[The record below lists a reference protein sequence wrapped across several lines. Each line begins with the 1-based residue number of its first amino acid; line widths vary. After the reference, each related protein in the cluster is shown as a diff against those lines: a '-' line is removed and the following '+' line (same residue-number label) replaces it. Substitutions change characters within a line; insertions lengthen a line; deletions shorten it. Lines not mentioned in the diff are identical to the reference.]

1 MWTKKEHKAALSK
14 LNALAAQ
21 HAVTGRGR
29 CAREGINCTLTGS
42 AGGLRSFCYALRE
55 WAPEH
60 FSQTDFKLTD
70 GLEARV
76 AFKSFS
82 LHKKD
87 ELVNY
92 DLEHEKAPSIGRHG
106 GVHLDALEYHEK
118 MKQGDTVIIDVR
130 NAYESAIGH
139 FQPPEGG
146 ATLIDPK
153 MRNSSDWAKWLAD
166 RKTRQQLQNKSVML
180 YCTGGIRC
188 ERASALLNQ
197 MVESDPSFN
206 VRETVQVRGGIER
219 YLKTFP
225 EGGFWKGKNYLFDK
239 RQEQKPELKSD
250 DALEGEV
257 ESQCCVCERTWGV
270 YRGRYKCGVRECGVP
285 VIVCPRCVTSAKEQP
300 GKLRCPLCVEG
311 YRAPTLEPD
320 LVGMKRRL
328 GVTGVESAGAEQGN
342 KRARVDERRQ
352 RIADAAADAAAS
364 DAEHAKRLYVRQIPL
379 VVSATKLRE
388 ALGGGVELVQWLA
401 DKKTGAFYGAAI
413 VRMASVEAA
422 RELVARAADPSGKG
436 LRVAGSKAKKR
447 LQVALAQPP
456 KDGDAWPPPG
466 FAEQEFPPI
475 GSG

>member
-1 MWTKKEHKAALSK
+1 
-14 LNALAAQ
+14 
-21 HAVTGRGR
+21 
-29 CAREGINCTLTGS
+29 
-42 AGGLRSFCYALRE
+42 
-55 WAPEH
+55 
-60 FSQTDFKLTD
+60 
-70 GLEARV
+70 
-76 AFKSFS
+76 
-82 LHKKD
+82 
-87 ELVNY
+87 
-92 DLEHEKAPSIGRHG
+92 
-106 GVHLDALEYHEK
+106 
-118 MKQGDTVIIDVR
+118 
-130 NAYESAIGH
+130 
-139 FQPPEGG
+139 
-146 ATLIDPK
+146 
-153 MRNSSDWAKWLAD
+153 
-166 RKTRQQLQNKSVML
+166 ML

-311 YRAPTLEPD
+311 YKAPTLEPD

-364 DAEHAKRLYVRQIPL
+364 DAEHAKVR
-379 VVSATKLRE
+379 
-388 ALGGGVELVQWLA
+388 
-401 DKKTGAFYGAAI
+401 
-413 VRMASVEAA
+413 A
-422 RELVARAADPSGKG
+422 RECECASECSRGRKRMQQRPRARADVPSLCALCGC
-436 LRVAGSKAKKR
+436 RPSAGPVRRRSACTCAKSR
-447 LQVALAQPP
+447 
-456 KDGDAWPPPG
+456 W
-466 FAEQEFPPI
+466 
-475 GSG
+475 

>member
-1 MWTKKEHKAALSK
+1 
-14 LNALAAQ
+14 
-21 HAVTGRGR
+21 
-29 CAREGINCTLTGS
+29 
-42 AGGLRSFCYALRE
+42 
-55 WAPEH
+55 
-60 FSQTDFKLTD
+60 
-70 GLEARV
+70 
-76 AFKSFS
+76 
-82 LHKKD
+82 
-87 ELVNY
+87 
-92 DLEHEKAPSIGRHG
+92 
-106 GVHLDALEYHEK
+106 
-118 MKQGDTVIIDVR
+118 
-130 NAYESAIGH
+130 
-139 FQPPEGG
+139 
-146 ATLIDPK
+146 

-285 VIVCPRCVTSAKEQP
+285 VIVPA
-300 GKLRCPLCVEG
+300 LRDIGEGAAWQAALPLCVEG

-364 DAEHAKRLYVRQIPL
+364 DAEHAKVRARECECASECSRGRARVLTFPPL
-379 VVSATKLRE
+379 AHCADAVRPPGLVRRRSACTCAKSAGSERHQAARGAGRWRGARSVARGQEDGRVLRR
-388 ALGGGVELVQWLA
+388 
-401 DKKTGAFYGAAI
+401 AI

-447 LQVALAQPP
+447 LQWRSRSRPRTATRGRHPASRSKSSRRLAP
-456 KDGDAWPPPG
+456 
-466 FAEQEFPPI
+466 AEAPAADPTPPI
-475 GSG
+475 PVMYCVYQCNESGSSQSRQPT